1 MPDVQVLGKGAFG
14 KVLLVKDKATKAIY
28 AMKML
33 HKSVVLEREQV
44 RDVGLSSTNSV
55 VFSLH
60 FPFSFHVASC
70 FSQTDHTKS
79 ERHTL
84 EEISHPFIV
93 NLRFAFQTPKKLCV
107 LKCRDCLHSHPAH
120 HDALAVVIFVPRV
133 FSYLVMDY
141 CSGGELFFHLK
152 HSGIFGISRSK
163 L

>member
-1 MPDVQVLGKGAFG
+1 MQQQQILFVQVLGKGAFG
-14 KVLLVKDKATKAIY
+14 KVLLVRDKLTKAIY

-33 HKSVVLEREQV
+33 HKSVILERQ
-44 RDVGLSSTNSV
+44 
-55 VFSLH
+55 
-60 FPFSFHVASC
+60 
-70 FSQTDHTKS
+70 QTDHTKS

-93 NLRFAFQTPKKLCV
+93 NLRFAFQTPTKL
-107 LKCRDCLHSHPAH
+107 
-120 HDALAVVIFVPRV
+120 
-133 FSYLVMDY
+133 YLVMDY